1 MPRGSGSRLPAEVVF
16 EDFESCRLVDDA
28 FLFFG
33 IFTGFAEFFRGGH
46 GGEAFV
52 NESKREAPEVFLELL
67 AEEADFLGAGSL
79 GSVHAEREAEN
90 DGLDLPLGDDF
101 ENSRDGLG
109 LADVDGFDGVG
120 RDGELIG
127 GGDPDA
133 GVAVV
138 DG

>member
-1 MPRGSGSRLPAEVVF
+1 MLVLPAEVVF
-16 EDFESCRLVDDA
+16 ENFEGGGLIDDA
-28 FLFFG
+28 ALFFG
-33 IFTGFAEFFRGGH
+33 VLAGFAEFFRGGH

-52 NESKREAPEVFLELL
+52 NESEGEATEVFLELL

-101 ENSRDGLG
+101 ENACDGLG